1 MPLEKLGHGQ
11 LCEPGQVT
19 SLPWVPISSS
29 INEAY
34 RPADP
39 KGSCLW
45 FWLFRAVILGA
56 GASSGWKDFQLHTV
70 VIGNI
75 IELVVT
81 TLS

>member
-1 MPLEKLGHGQ
+1 MKGIDQ
-11 LCEPGQVT
+11 LIQKAG
-19 SLPWVPISSS
+19 
-29 INEAY
+29 
-34 RPADP
+34 
-39 KGSCLW
+39 LW

-56 GASSGWKDFQLHTV
+56 GASSGWKDIRLLTV